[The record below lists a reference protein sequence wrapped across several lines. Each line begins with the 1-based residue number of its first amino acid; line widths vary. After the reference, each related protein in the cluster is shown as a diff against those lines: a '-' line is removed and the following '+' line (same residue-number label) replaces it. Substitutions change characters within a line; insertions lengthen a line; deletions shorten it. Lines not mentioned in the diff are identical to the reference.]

1 MMQQNTDDV
10 IFMSQTA
17 RRPVA
22 RRMNTTGKR
31 TVICLDDEDDFVLE
45 EAAPVDA
52 LDVFTAPVAATVASV
67 ASVTSETSQLEKKK
81 VDEEKKNQSSA
92 ASAQTAPQI
101 AAEAAQTTPDVASA
115 AKESVNPKKVQSQK
129 KKKVTRDRDS
139 VPVPVAAAA
148 ESEAEGAFGESEPE
162 ADEEEYEAGEESTP
176 AKKKK
181 TKTVK
186 RGRRT
191 EPKVDTS
198 DMDSIAGL
206 KAALMSVIEVS
217 NSEKKRLREL
227 EREKRELEDTLGRV
241 LGISAERHHGANASS
256 EVRVWDSKYAPPRTL
271 AEVKFRDAD
280 GSARF
285 PGMDIVQESKKKR
298 GKVDDAASAA
308 AADEKAVE
316 VRVGIAAHPEQV
328 LCVPYYLLAEQAQ
341 ATAAQL
347 DHLNKNVL
355 PIVDRTVTL
364 VNALARKLLPNNGE
378 DNVVPTLANANYDGI
393 YNPMFPKWTNAPR
406 LPHLV
411 DGELNP
417 GAHGRVGKVIFKN
430 TSVTRDAIMEEA
442 EFNRLQIEATAKSV
456 ADRAA
461 NAAEIAQ
468 RIAGQISL
476 PSSSSTD
483 TAAIAQTM
491 ELRMAGLESALAA
504 VAKEKHIDSFGP
516 LFNFADMPILSNE
529 EPVPS
534 FPVEQSMLNWEM

>member
-52 LDVFTAPVAATVASV
+52 LDVFTAPVAVTASPVASET
-67 ASVTSETSQLEKKK
+67 SVTSQLEKKK
-81 VDEEKKNQSSA
+81 VEEEKKNQTSA

-101 AAEAAQTTPDVASA
+101 AAEAAQTTPDVPSA
-115 AKESVNPKKVQSQK
+115 AKESVKPKKVQSQK
-129 KKKVTRDRDS
+129 KKKVTRD
-139 VPVPVAAAA
+139 PLPAPTVAEDAAA
-148 ESEAEGAFGESEPE
+148 ESESEPE
-162 ADEEEYEAGEESTP
+162 EEEYDAGEESTP

-298 GKVDDAASAA
+298 GKIDDAAGSA

-364 VNALARKLLPNNGE
+364 VNALARKLMPNNGE

-491 ELRMAGLESALAA
+491 ELRMAGLESALAS

-534 FPVEQSMLNWEM
+534 FPVEQSMLHWEM